1 MIKKLLLTV
10 VLIATF
16 LNVFTQNII
25 TWEVLK
31 NVEFD
36 EIWSEEFQAYYMV
49 PKFSAQVLALDLS
62 LIHI

>member
-36 EIWSEEFQAYYMV
+36 KGVEIN
-49 PKFSAQVLALDLS
+49 D
-62 LIHI
+62 

>member
-1 MIKKLLLTV
+1 MIKKLLLMGVFIT
-10 VLIATF
+10 TF

-36 EIWSEEFQAYYMV
+36 EINLSMNFSETF
-49 PKFSAQVLALDLS
+49 FSRKNVENYEKLRTFEN
-62 LIHI
+62 

>member
-36 EIWSEEFQAYYMV
+36 EIWSEEFQGEE
-49 PKFSAQVLALDLS
+49 KR
-62 LIHI
+62 

>member
-1 MIKKLLLTV
+1 MIKKLLLMSV
-10 VLIATF
+10 FMATF

-36 EIWSEEFQAYYMV
+36 EIWSEEFQAY
-49 PKFSAQVLALDLS
+49 
-62 LIHI
+62 